1 MQLCK
6 LFKCYSN
13 HFLISLSI
21 SDLEILAKR
30 VSVLYAV
37 VHGQVWVEAMEAMP
51 SGRAQE
57 TATTI
62 LMRGVRR
69 GNPGI
74 NSLNYCNRFPSS
86 DISYSLRSRARMV
99 EWRSY

>member
-6 LFKCYSN
+6 LLKCYFN

-37 VHGQVWVEAMEAMP
+37 VHGRSSKWLLRHKVYEP
-51 SGRAQE
+51 SIYVSGE
-57 TATTI
+57 YE
-62 LMRGVRR
+62 MCVSHGEE
-69 GNPGI
+69 
-74 NSLNYCNRFPSS
+74 S
-86 DISYSLRSRARMV
+86 ISYML
-99 EWRSY
+99 

>member
-6 LFKCYSN
+6 LFKFYSN

-37 VHGQVWVEAMEAMP
+37 VHGGAKEED
-51 SGRAQE
+51 
-57 TATTI
+57 
-62 LMRGVRR
+62 GVR
-69 GNPGI
+69 
-74 NSLNYCNRFPSS
+74 LLQLSS
-86 DISYSLRSRARMV
+86 VLAFAHLIEFDEERLMPPFAFYDRARPGPLF
-99 EWRSY
+99 

>member
-6 LFKCYSN
+6 LFKFYSN

-37 VHGQVWVEAMEAMP
+37 VHGRAENETRTQKDGGRECRSVGEQLTQGGQVAYQLDEVL
-51 SGRAQE
+51 S
-57 TATTI
+57 
-62 LMRGVRR
+62 
-69 GNPGI
+69 
-74 NSLNYCNRFPSS
+74 
-86 DISYSLRSRARMV
+86 
-99 EWRSY
+99 